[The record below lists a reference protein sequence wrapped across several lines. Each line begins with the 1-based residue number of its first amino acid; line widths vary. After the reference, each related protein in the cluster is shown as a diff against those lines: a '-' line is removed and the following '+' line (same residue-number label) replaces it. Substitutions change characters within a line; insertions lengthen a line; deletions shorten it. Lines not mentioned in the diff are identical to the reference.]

1 MDESKIFSVGDEVYN
16 RFDESLKPFIIL
28 KVEDETARP
37 NRIWVLTVDKTN
49 GTIIFDNTIWLEKT
63 GRQYTIDPDVTEE
76 LERILESDE
85 PVYKLP
91 KKLLGKGK
99 IDLI

>member
-1 MDESKIFSVGDEVYN
+1 MDEIKTYSVGDEVYN
-16 RFDESLKPFIIL
+16 RFDEQSKPFIIL

-37 NRIWVLTVDKTN
+37 NRVWVLTVDRSN
-49 GTIIFDNTIWLEKT
+49 GTIIFDNTVWLEKT

-99 IDLI
+99 IDVI

>member
-1 MDESKIFSVGDEVYN
+1 MDEIKTYSVGDEVYN
-16 RFDESLKPFIIL
+16 RFDESVKPFIIL

-37 NRIWVLTVDKTN
+37 NRIWVLTVDKAN
-49 GTIIFDNTIWLEKT
+49 GTIIFDNTVWLEKT
-63 GRQYTIDPDVTEE
+63 GRKYTIDPDVTEE

-99 IDLI
+99 IDVI